1 MSIVESDQVS
11 DMKRTNVVWLCL
23 VWISLSMSVMSVFAQ
38 STEVNWQSIYDRLKQ
53 LVTIFNM
60 LAWIGVF
67 LGWAMGIFTR
77 ILPIPSREV
86 KQTGQGWTE
95 WAGIGAFLLAS
106 GLTIFNIFLWLFGT
120 QLPQGI

>member
-1 MSIVESDQVS
+1 MVELRQVS
-11 DMKRTNVVWLCL
+11 EMKGRSVLWLCL
-23 VWISLSMSVMSVFAQ
+23 MWISLSASVMSVFAQ
-38 STEVNWQSIYDRLKQ
+38 DTIDFQAMYDRVKQ
-53 LVTIFNM
+53 LVVIFNM
-60 LAWIGVF
+60 LAWIAVF

-106 GLTIFNIFLWLFGT
+106 GLTVINVILWIFGT
-120 QLPQGI
+120 QLPQGV

>member
-1 MSIVESDQVS
+1 MNRKDLLWACAAALSLATSIVP
-11 DMKRTNVVWLCL
+11 
-23 VWISLSMSVMSVFAQ
+23 VFAAEGIDFQ
-38 STEVNWQSIYDRLKQ
+38 EMYNRLKT
-53 LVTIFNM
+53 LITVFNM

-86 KQTGQGWTE
+86 KQTGQSWTE

-106 GLTIFNIFLWLFGT
+106 GLTVINAILWILGS
-120 QLPQGI
+120 QLPEL

>member
-1 MSIVESDQVS
+1 MWTVELRQVS
-11 DMKRTNVVWLCL
+11 EMKGRSVLWLCL
-23 VWISLSMSVMSVFAQ
+23 MWISLSASVMSVFAQ
-38 STEVNWQSIYDRLKQ
+38 DTIDFQAMYDRVKQ
-53 LVTIFNM
+53 LVVIFNM
-60 LAWIGVF
+60 LAWIAVF

-106 GLTIFNIFLWLFGT
+106 GLTVISVILWIFGT
-120 QLPQGI
+120 QLPQGV

>member
-1 MSIVESDQVS
+1 MWTVELRQVS
-11 DMKRTNVVWLCL
+11 EMKGRSVLWLCL
-23 VWISLSMSVMSVFAQ
+23 MWISLSASVMSVFAQ
-38 STEVNWQSIYDRLKQ
+38 DTIDFQAMYDRVKQ
-53 LVTIFNM
+53 LVVIFNM
-60 LAWIGVF
+60 LAWIAVF

-106 GLTIFNIFLWLFGT
+106 GLTVINVILWIFGT
-120 QLPQGI
+120 QLPQGV

>member
-1 MSIVESDQVS
+1 M
-11 DMKRTNVVWLCL
+11 
-23 VWISLSMSVMSVFAQ
+23 WISLSASVMSVFAQ
-38 STEVNWQSIYDRLKQ
+38 DTIDFQAMYDRVKQ
-53 LVTIFNM
+53 LVVIFNM
-60 LAWIGVF
+60 LAWIAVF

-106 GLTIFNIFLWLFGT
+106 GLTVINVILWIFGT
-120 QLPQGI
+120 QLPQGV